1 MAGSL
6 DWAPSFSPTSMP
18 TLPSLTLT
26 DDEQRLLGYLQGKS
40 DGIDRY
46 EMELAN
52 AYFMGEQLI
61 DNLEIAIPK
70 ELAEKLRTLVG
81 WARIAVDPYVERL
94 APEGFRLPGDSDVNQ
109 DMADLWA
116 ENGLDA
122 EAPLAFT
129 DALALRRAYWMV
141 GSADEDG
148 GAPRITVE
156 SPLNVA
162 VLWDVT
168 GRHAKAA
175 LHHYQHG
182 AEDRAS
188 LMVPD
193 RTVQVARNE
202 RGEWVKVDEDKH
214 GFGYVPMVRMANNPR
229 TYNRDGFS
237 EITQELR
244 SIIDGAC
251 RTLLGLEVARELYS
265 VPQKLLL
272 GASESD
278 FQNPNGQVRKAWDT
292 YINHILALERDDEG
306 QLPEVRQ
313 LTAYDP
319 ATFTK
324 LIEMYASQAA
334 GILSAVPQDLGL
346 YTQGNPVS
354 AEAYEATETRRN
366 RRAMLKQAQFG
377 VAITDVMKLAMR
389 FQNDGELPDKFKRL
403 AIDWKSVHTIAP
415 LNPDA
420 ISKMIATEVLPP
432 RSDVTLKRLG
442 INPNERVELEKD
454 WDKHKAEA
462 AAEQVRQSMAANAAG
477 AQKATGPAGAP
488 EQPVTAPNAD
498 LAG

>member
-1 MAGSL
+1 MAWTS
-6 DWAPSFSPTSMP
+6 DWAPSFSPTSTP
-18 TLPSLTLT
+18 ILPSLSLT
-26 DDEQRLLGYLQGKS
+26 DDEQRLIGWLQARQGGL
-40 DGIDRY
+40 DFF
-46 EMELAN
+46 EMELTN
-52 AYFMGEQLI
+52 AYFMGEQVI

-70 ELAEKLRTLVG
+70 ELAAKLRTLVG
-81 WARIAVDPYVERL
+81 WARVAVDPYVERL
-94 APEGFRLPGDSDVNQ
+94 APEGFRIPGDTDVNQ
-109 DMADLWA
+109 DLADLWT
-116 ENGLDA
+116 ENGLEA

-141 GSADEDG
+141 GSSEEDG
-148 GAPRITVE
+148 EAPRITVE

-162 VLWDVT
+162 VQWDVT
-168 GRHAKAA
+168 GRRAIAA
-175 LHHYQHG
+175 LHHYRHFS
-182 AEDRAS
+182 EERAS
-188 LMVPD
+188 LMLPD
-193 RTVQVARNE
+193 RTIDMGRDVN
-202 RGEWVKVDEDKH
+202 GNWIKFNEDKH
-214 GFGYVPMVRMANNPR
+214 GFGFVPLVRMANNPR

-306 QLPEVRQ
+306 NLPEVKQ

-319 ATFTK
+319 STFTR

-346 YTQGNPVS
+346 YTTGNPVS
-354 AEAYEATETRRN
+354 ADAYEATETRRN

-377 VAITDVMKLAMR
+377 VAILDVMKLAMR
-389 FQNDGELPDKFKRL
+389 FQNGGVLPDSFKRM

-420 ISKMIATEVLPP
+420 ISKMIAAEVLPP
-432 RSDVTLKRLG
+432 RSDVTLKRVG
-442 INPNERVELEKD
+442 INPNERIELERD
-454 WDKHKAEA
+454 WDKAKAEA
-462 AAEQVRQSMAANAAG
+462 AAAQVRQGIADAAA
-477 AQKATGPAGAP
+477 KTPATAPGAP
-488 EQPVTAPNAD
+488 EQPPAAPSASVT
-498 LAG
+498 G

>member
-1 MAGSL
+1 MAGSV
-6 DWAPSFSPTSMP
+6 DWTPSFSPTSIP

-26 DDEQRLLGYLQGKS
+26 EDEKRTIGWLQSRGQ
-40 DGIDRY
+40 GIDRF

-70 ELAEKLRTLVG
+70 DLAAKLRTLVG

-94 APEGFRLPGDSDVNQ
+94 AVEGFRLPGDTDVNR
-109 DMADLWA
+109 DLA
-116 ENGLDA
+116 ELWSGNGLDA

-141 GSADEDG
+141 GAGEAG
-148 GAPRITVE
+148 GPPKITVE

-162 VLWDVT
+162 VMWDVT
-168 GRHAKAA
+168 GRRAEACI
-175 LHHYQHG
+175 HHYMHG
-182 AEDRAS
+182 SEDRAS
-188 LMVPD
+188 LMLPN
-193 RTVQVARNE
+193 RTIDIARDHN
-202 RGEWVKVDEDKH
+202 GQWVKTGEDKH

-237 EITQELR
+237 EITPELR

-272 GASESD
+272 GATESD
-278 FQNPNGQVRKAWDT
+278 FQTPSGQVRRAWDT

-306 QLPEVRQ
+306 NLPEVRQ

-319 ATFTK
+319 STFTK

-377 VAITDVMKLAMR
+377 VAITEAMKLAIR
-389 FQNDGELPDKFKRL
+389 FQNNGELPDKYGRL
-403 AIDWKSVHTIAP
+403 AIDWQSVHTMAP

-420 ISKMIATEVLPP
+420 VGKMVAAQVLPA

-442 INPNERVELEKD
+442 ITPEERVELEKD
-454 WDKHKAEA
+454 FDKA
-462 AAEQVRQSMAANAAG
+462 AGQQNLAAIRQGLADTAQQAANGPQKTPGG
-477 AQKATGPAGAP
+477 AVG
-488 EQPVTAPNAD
+488 APNASV
-498 LAG
+498 AG